1 MDQKTR
7 RLERLKANDYDET
20 RGVHAGW
27 CRGCK
32 QEKWDLSNDDGY
44 CGDCN

>member
-1 MDQKTR
+1 M
-7 RLERLKANDYDET
+7 KADDYDET
-20 RGVHAGW
+20 RGCHAGW

>member
-1 MDQKTR
+1 M
-7 RLERLKANDYDET
+7 EMKADDYDET